1 MKYGFSLIGSNPR
14 HYTQLAQAAEA
25 AGFESIWLPEHLL
38 FPVNMPADYPY
49 SQSGLPI
56 TPSKTPLYD
65 PWVMLAAIGA
75 VTSTIRLATNVF
87 ILPLRHPLMTARQL
101 VTLDRICGGR
111 VTLGAGVGWLRDEFE
126 AVGLDFAKR
135 GKMTDEIIPLL
146 RRLWSEEEIEH
157 HGEFFDFNPVNFEP
171 KPVQRVNGVKGIPIE
186 LGGASPPALRRA
198 GTLCDGWIEIGGNR
212 LEDIAPNIA
221 TINEHREKAGRADL
235 PFEITLVEALAPDPE
250 RVANAQSLG
259 VTRLLAMPPF
269 DITKGG
275 AQLETS
281 LAFIEQTGREKIRSA

>member
-14 HYTQLAQAAEA
+14 HYMQLAQAAEA

-38 FPVNMPADYPY
+38 FPAKMPADYPY
-49 SQSGLPI
+49 SESGLPI

-65 PWVMLAAIGA
+65 PWIMLAAIGA

-101 VTLDRICGGR
+101 VTLDRISGGR
-111 VTLGAGVGWLRDEFE
+111 VTLGAGVGWLRDEFD
-126 AVGLDFAKR
+126 AVGLDFTRR
-135 GKMTDEIIPLL
+135 GAMTDEIIPLM

-157 HGEFFDFNPVNFEP
+157 HGAFYNFAPINFEP

-198 GTLCDGWIEIGGNR
+198 GTMCDGWVEIGSDR
-212 LEDIAPNIA
+212 LEDVAANVA
-221 TINEHREKAGRADL
+221 TIQRHREDAGRADL
-235 PFEITLVEALAPDPE
+235 PFEITLGQGLAKTPE
-250 RVANAQSLG
+250 QVAQAREIG
-259 VTRLLAMPPF
+259 VTRLLAIPPF
-269 DITKGG
+269 DITQGG
-275 AQLETS
+275 APLESS
-281 LAFIEQTGREKIRSA
+281 LAFIEQMGRETIGRV